1 MTLKR
6 TAWLIAIAL
15 NFVVLGL
22 SLHLNYLSIEYVAWL
37 KTAPVY
43 LHKEPSTGNVHIQV
57 PYTKHQYKF
66 SAVCRSESK
75 GF

>member
-1 MTLKR
+1 MKLKR
-6 TAWLIAIAL
+6 AAWLFAIAV
-15 NFVVLGL
+15 NFSVLGL

-43 LHKEPSTGNVHIQV
+43 LHRDTSTGNVYVQV

-66 SAVCRSESK
+66 SGVCRPESK